1 MDDMDDPPDIICD
14 RCNRRLSAGSSHYSM
29 TLSLK
34 AGFDGWLPI
43 PKEGETVGEMVSA
56 CDNLDAK
63 ELEAQ
68 VSQVLEFTLCPKCRN
83 HIALDPLNMATSKG
97 SNTLQ

>member
-1 MDDMDDPPDIICD
+1 MDKTDDPPDIICD
-14 RCNRRLSAGSSHYSM
+14 RCNRRLSAGSSHYWM

-34 AGFDGWLPI
+34 AGFDGWLSL
-43 PKEGETVGEMVSA
+43 PKEGETVAEMVA
-56 CDNLDAK
+56 VCDNLNAE

-83 HIALDPLNMATSKG
+83 HIALDPLSLANSKG
-97 SNTLQ
+97 SKTLQ

>member
-1 MDDMDDPPDIICD
+1 MDNPEDPPDIICD
-14 RCNRRLSAGSSHYSM
+14 RCNQRLSAGSSHYWM

-34 AGFDGWLPI
+34 AGFDGWLPL
-43 PKEGETVGEMVSA
+43 PKEGESITETVSA
-56 CDNLDAK
+56 CDNLNAE

-68 VSQVLEFTLCPKCRN
+68 VRQVLEFTLCPKCRN
-83 HIALDPLNMATSKG
+83 YIALDPLNMATSKG